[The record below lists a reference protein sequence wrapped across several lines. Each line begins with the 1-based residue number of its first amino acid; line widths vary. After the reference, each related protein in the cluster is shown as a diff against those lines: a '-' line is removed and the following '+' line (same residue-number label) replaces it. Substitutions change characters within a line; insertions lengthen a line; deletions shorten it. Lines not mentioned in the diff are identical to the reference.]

1 MDQTQTLCLSILIPV
16 YNEKFTVEQVVH
28 EVMHA
33 SLPASMGRE
42 VVIVDDASSDGTDA
56 ILKELQQRYA
66 VLKVIHHDRN
76 RGKGAALRTAIAEA
90 RGDFMIC
97 QDADLEYS
105 PSDYIKLLQP
115 LLNGDADV
123 VYGSRFLTSDY
134 KRVLLFWHSLGNRV
148 LTTLSNAL
156 NNLNLTDME
165 TCYKM
170 VRAEI
175 LRSIPLRSNRFGIEP
190 ELTAKFAKRGCRIYE
205 VPVTYRGRTYDEGK
219 KITWRDGISALF
231 TMVYFK
237 LIDDLYDA
245 RYGHD
250 ILHRLSSAHR
260 FNQWMAETMRP
271 WVGDTVLEIGAGM
284 GNLTKKM
291 LPRTSYVTTDIDPL
305 YLTYL
310 ENTFAFNQRVRVAK
324 VDVVNPAHF
333 ASLASKFDTVVCLNV
348 IEHVE
353 QDTLAM
359 KNIYEALRPGGS
371 ACILVPRSPAL
382 YGTLDEVLGHARRY
396 TEPELTDKL
405 EQAGF
410 TIEKVFTFNRMAV
423 PAWWYNGCILR
434 RKTFGKLQ
442 LKIFDSL
449 VWLWRRLDR
458 WLPWQG
464 ISLIAIARKPDMG
477 HRS

>member
-1 MDQTQTLCLSILIPV
+1 
-16 YNEKFTVEQVVH
+16 
-28 EVMHA
+28 
-33 SLPASMGRE
+33 
-42 VVIVDDASSDGTDA
+42 
-56 ILKELQQRYA
+56 
-66 VLKVIHHDRN
+66 
-76 RGKGAALRTAIAEA
+76 
-90 RGDFMIC
+90 
-97 QDADLEYS
+97 
-105 PSDYIKLLQP
+105 

-134 KRVLLFWHSLGNRV
+134 KRVLLFWHSLGNRM

-231 TMVYFK
+231 TIVYFK
-237 LIDDLYDA
+237 LVDDLYDA

-260 FNQWMAETMRP
+260 FNQWMAETMKP

-359 KNIYEALRPGGS
+359 KNIYEALRPGGN
-371 ACILVPRSPAL
+371 ACILVPRAPAL
-382 YGTLDEVLGHARRY
+382 YGTLDEVLGHVRRY
-396 TEPELTDKL
+396 TEPELTNKL

-410 TIEKVFTFNRMAV
+410 TIEKVFTFNRIAL

-464 ISLIAIARKPDMG
+464 VSLIAIARKSDMG
-477 HRS
+477 YRS